1 MKIAGKEFKEILVIK
16 DNEELVISITDENV
30 IEKEGYKAICV
41 PVNDQP
47 TGSKSHEISHECD
60 TTA

>member
-1 MKIAGKEFKEILVIK
+1 MNIAGKEFKEILIIK

-41 PVNDQP
+41 PVSDQL
-47 TGSKSHEISHECD
+47 TRSKSHEISHECD
-60 TTA
+60 KTA